1 MVDTL
6 VFRPMTAL
14 DLGLVLAIEQRSF
27 PTPWSRM
34 SFEKEMETTWA
45 RLTVA
50 EERHLGGARLVGYTC
65 TWRVV
70 DEVHLLNAAVH
81 PACRG
86 RGLGRALV
94 RRVLEEAAAEGVRTA
109 LLEVRAGNHVARRLY
124 AELGFHG
131 IRVRRGYYGP
141 GQDAIVMERRLR

>member
-1 MVDTL
+1 MPDAL
-6 VFRPMTAL
+6 VFRPMTGV
-14 DLGLVLAIEQRSF
+14 DLTAVLAIEQRSF
-27 PTPWSRM
+27 PTPWSRA
-34 SFEKEMETTWA
+34 SFEKELGTTWA

-50 EERHLGGARLVGYTC
+50 EERHVAGTRLVGYTC

-70 DEVHLLNAAVH
+70 DDVQLLNAAVH

-94 RRVLEEAAAEGVRTA
+94 RRVLDEAATERARTV
-109 LLEVRAGNHVARRLY
+109 LLEVRAGNQTARRLY
-124 AELGFHG
+124 AALGFQG
-131 IRVRRGYYGP
+131 VRVRRGYYGP